1 MADDRA
7 KFKKYEAEM
16 ALKRRRNTEKKG
28 GNKNKDRLLPS
39 RLTIQRLSAQVKGS
53 SQKYARM
60 GPLKRVDVADEDL
73 SKPPSIEIVRRA
85 CITGFKMDGFTCD
98 LLETERGPSL
108 ECLNEVKN
116 LNGTIFVRFIFKVRS
131 GTHSGEADDVNDESD
146 DESSTRVDQSEPNLS
161 ALSLPPLV
169 KAVKQAGPKP
179 KKAKVPSSGSS
190 DTTGYS
196 SYPVSMSV
204 TSMLKL
210 GTVVKPPKRDDVF
223 LKVEQFDVSNG
234 WSMAKNTRFSVEDES
249 FAAGGFRKAYKCESE
264 DQTFP
269 GIWVLKK
276 YSDKALED
284 MQTLGVEEEDH
295 ARKQVQ
301 MHTLAQNIA
310 NQMTKYV
317 DKEFGEAFSYDNI
330 YLGEIKPTS
339 NANRG
344 FVTIEKYIEGEFTK
358 YVNNNGHVT
367 ADKKDV
373 KTQKAE
379 ALVHYSYQL
388 SKGQFLPVDI
398 QGTDYKLYDPE
409 VASTVH
415 HDGGLINFCIGNL
428 STQAIVGFFE
438 KHICNTYCK
447 KLGLKED
454 EPKYHV

>member
-1 MADDRA
+1 
-7 KFKKYEAEM
+7 
-16 ALKRRRNTEKKG
+16 
-28 GNKNKDRLLPS
+28 
-39 RLTIQRLSAQVKGS
+39 
-53 SQKYARM
+53 
-60 GPLKRVDVADEDL
+60 
-73 SKPPSIEIVRRA
+73 
-85 CITGFKMDGFTCD
+85 
-98 LLETERGPSL
+98 
-108 ECLNEVKN
+108 
-116 LNGTIFVRFIFKVRS
+116 
-131 GTHSGEADDVNDESD
+131 
-146 DESSTRVDQSEPNLS
+146 
-161 ALSLPPLV
+161 V

-179 KKAKVPSSGSS
+179 KKAKVPSSGSF

-210 GTVVKPPKRDDVF
+210 GTVVKPPKGEGIF
-223 LKVEQFDVSNG
+223 
-234 WSMAKNTRFSVEDES
+234 EDES

-388 SKGQFLPVDI
+388 SKGQFLLVDI

>member
-7 KFKKYEAEM
+7 KFKKCEAEM

-39 RLTIQRLSAQVKGS
+39 PLTIQRLSAQVKGS

-108 ECLNEVKN
+108 ECLDEVKN
-116 LNGTIFVRFIFKVRS
+116 LNGMIFVRFIFKVRS
-131 GTHSGEADDVNDESD
+131 GTHSGEVDDVNDESD

-179 KKAKVPSSGSS
+179 KKAKVPSSGSF

-210 GTVVKPPKRDDVF
+210 GTVVKPPKGEGIF
-223 LKVEQFDVSNG
+223 
-234 WSMAKNTRFSVEDES
+234 EDES

-438 KHICNTYCK
+438 KHVCNTYCK